1 MKQIELTTY
10 QTGVLQARAHRALR
24 SFMQVRLKEH
34 KLSSLQWSVLGLA
47 FDYTV
52 KGGVKVSQLAQ
63 LLNVEISLVTAT
75 LNQLEPRGLLERIS
89 DEEDS
94 RAKRVITTR
103 AGEKLLK
110 KIEPKLHRQLEHWL
124 EDIHDQQLGLYIR
137 TLQQL
142 ARKEQT
148 DET

>member
-1 MKQIELTTY
+1 MKEMGMTTY

-24 SFMQVRLKEH
+24 SFMHSHLKDH
-34 KLSSLQWSVLGLA
+34 KITSLQWSVLGLVY
-47 FDYTV
+47 DYTR
-52 KGGVKVSQLAQ
+52 KGGVKVSHLAH

-75 LNQLEPRGLLERIS
+75 LNQLEPRGLLDRIDDS
-89 DEEDS
+89 EDN

-110 KIEPKLHRQLEHWL
+110 KIEPKLRVQLDKWL
-124 EDIHDQQLGLYIR
+124 EDVHDKQLALYIR

-142 ARKEQT
+142 ARKEQPE
-148 DET
+148 D